1 MIGNCI
7 RGHGNF
13 TLPDKRRGT
22 HSARNGHR
30 DAQGR
35 HGVQPMVDSFEDLLK
50 FDSLE
55 TAESTLVEIHR
66 RFSEYRQQGDS
77 QGMKRC
83 HDLILKGKKRAVMIA
98 QNKKVNAAKRKE
110 KEEIALWFTIW
121 LETPDIFE
129 DWLLLRKA
137 SPDFRH
143 HFVEVTGES
152 LP

>member
-1 MIGNCI
+1 
-7 RGHGNF
+7 
-13 TLPDKRRGT
+13 
-22 HSARNGHR
+22 
-30 DAQGR
+30 
-35 HGVQPMVDSFEDLLK
+35 MVDSFDDLLK

-55 TAESTLVEIHR
+55 TAESTLAEIHR

-83 HDLILKGKKRAVMIA
+83 HDLILKGKKRAAMIA
-98 QNKKVNAAKRKE
+98 RNKKVNAAKRKE
-110 KEEIALWFTIW
+110 KEEIALWFTVW
-121 LETPDIFE
+121 LETPDVFE

-143 HFVEVTGES
+143 HFVKDTGEP